1 MTLYITIET
10 VICVLMPFSFRK
22 YCTRKKTLWLLI
34 ASVIISIFLHLIF
47 LCTHEVKTKLM
58 LIDSQSFPKYINN
71 VVFNT
76 TMPSVEITTTT
87 LKTIIEYESKK
98 FIVRRSNDI
107 FDLQNT
113 TSWSLK
119 SDALKNTSNENVQ
132 NIKLPKRCWQ
142 LLLSYRM
149 QPIPALLTNEIY
161 EKIYYWLQMMA
172 SIVLPTLAM
181 LLCSLLIVTQFT
193 FKVKKI

>member
-34 ASVIISIFLHLIF
+34 TSVIISIFLHLIF

-58 LIDSQSFPKYINN
+58 VLDSQSLLNFTSTTY
-71 VVFNT
+71 NT
-76 TMPSVEITTTT
+76 ITTKNETDH
-87 LKTIIEYESKK
+87 ESKT
-98 FIVRRSNDI
+98 VARRSGGISDS
-107 FDLQNT
+107 FGT
-113 TSWSLK
+113 TNWSGSDTVQDFTNVELK
-119 SDALKNTSNENVQ
+119 H
-132 NIKLPKRCWQ
+132 CWQ
-142 LLLSYRM
+142 LLLSYTM
-149 QPIPALLTNEIY
+149 QPIPALLANKIY

-193 FKVKKI
+193 FKVNYKNII